1 MNTKSVI
8 PVLNEECDF
17 TTFVTVDE
25 IRKCDSLNEDYY
37 RAASGYCVHGQ
48 ESQRCSSL

>member
-17 TTFVTVDE
+17 TAFVTVDE
-25 IRKCDSLNEDYY
+25 IRKCDSLNEGYY
-37 RAASGYCVHGQ
+37 RAAYCVHGQ